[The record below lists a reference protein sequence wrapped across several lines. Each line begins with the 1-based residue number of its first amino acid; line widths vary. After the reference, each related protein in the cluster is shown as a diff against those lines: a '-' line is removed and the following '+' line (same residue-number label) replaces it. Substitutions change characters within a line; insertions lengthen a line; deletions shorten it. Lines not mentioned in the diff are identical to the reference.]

1 MGKGRRLQ
9 IGSQNGDII
18 ILNDKVIIKSDKSST
33 ELQKGTGTTGITLS
47 TDTAHFNAG
56 TYLGFLYGTLYKQN
70 GGSAKLEAR
79 IGTDISNYVDTV
91 ADSANSK
98 TKIFTFVIPEE
109 GDRNIILSLKNTY
122 NGGTG
127 IIPAYESYGYLF
139 VRI

>member
-1 MGKGRRLQ
+1 
-9 IGSQNGDII
+9 
-18 ILNDKVIIKSDKSST
+18 LNDKVIIKSDKSST
-33 ELQKGTGTTGITLS
+33 ELQKGTGTTGIVLA
-47 TDTAHFNAG
+47 TDNAHFKVG

-70 GGSAKLEAR
+70 GGSAKIEVK
-79 IGTDISNYVDTV
+79 IGTDISSYVDTV

-109 GDRNIILSLKNTY
+109 SDRNIILSLKNTY

-127 IIPAYESYGYLF
+127 VIPAYESYGYLF